1 MVIDDE
7 PIVGNRLKRMLEKEG
22 YAVDKFTEGSTALE
36 ELKKQHFDIIIT
48 DLKME
53 GINGM
58 NILKTAKEINPH
70 IKTIIITGFGTKKT
84 AKEALNRGAFDF
96 ITKPFKIQEL
106 RQVIKKAESE
116 IMKTK
121 NII

>member
-22 YAVDKFTEGSTALE
+22 YAVEKYTEGSTALE
-36 ELKKQHFDIIIT
+36 ALKKQHFDIIIT

-53 GINGM
+53 GIDGM
-58 NILKTAKEINPH
+58 NILETAKEINPH

-84 AKEALNRGAFDF
+84 AKEALNHGAYSF
-96 ITKPFKIQEL
+96 ISKPFKIQEL
-106 RQVIKKAESE
+106 KQVIKKAESE
-116 IMKTK
+116 LMKNK
-121 NII
+121 NIT